1 MRFKLLFKDQ
11 CLVSYDK
18 KIACS
23 VGEYM
28 QESIKADS
36 ILEQTFLD
44 RKGCNIGT
52 GMHKMR
58 KNYIVLSIQVTVQ

>member
-1 MRFKLLFKDQ
+1 
-11 CLVSYDK
+11 
-18 KIACS
+18 
-23 VGEYM
+23 M

-44 RKGCNIGT
+44 KEMRNIGT

-58 KNYIVLSIQVTVQ
+58 KMI

>member
-1 MRFKLLFKDQ
+1 MFGFIWSN
-11 CLVSYDK
+11 V
-18 KIACS
+18 ACS

-44 RKGCNIGT
+44 SERWNIGT
-52 GMHKMR
+52 GKHKMR
-58 KNYIVLSIQVTVQ
+58 KII